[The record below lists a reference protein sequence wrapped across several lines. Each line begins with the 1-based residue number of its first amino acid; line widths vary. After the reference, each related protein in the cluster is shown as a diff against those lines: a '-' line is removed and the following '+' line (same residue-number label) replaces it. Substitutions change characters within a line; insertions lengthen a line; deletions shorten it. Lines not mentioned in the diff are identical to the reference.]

1 MLKVLP
7 RWKLFAGVWLATV
20 SALGTGLLA
29 VRLGYSPLDDPD
41 QAHQRPGYV
50 DANPPRSLAPALP
63 GLGPAGTR
71 SVMFFT
77 RPDRLPRLLAAL
89 GAKQGQDLLQAAHVV
104 VVQPGAPGPAPPRVV
119 LLGDPTGLIRRG
131 LVTRIPRDG
140 GYPVGYAVIGPDRTV
155 RYRTEDPQ
163 QDRRLSEVLT
173 AVSET

>member
-1 MLKVLP
+1 MLNALP

-29 VRLGYSPLDDPD
+29 VRLGNSPLDDPD

-50 DANPPRSLAPALP
+50 DANPPRSPAPALP

-71 SVMFFT
+71 SVVFFT

-104 VVQPGAPGPAPPRVV
+104 VVQPAAPGPAPPRVV

-131 LVTRIPRDG
+131 LFMPIPRDG

-173 AVSET
+173 ALSET